1 MKLNPKRSDWNE
13 GKVVVRVLLAGAVAF
28 AGGVTASGRAARAE
42 KSSHAE
48 N

>member
-1 MKLNPKRSDWNE
+1 MKTNPKRSDWNE
-13 GKVVVRVLLAGAVAF
+13 GEVAVWLLLAGAVAF
-28 AGGVTASGRAARAE
+28 AGVVTASGRAARAQ